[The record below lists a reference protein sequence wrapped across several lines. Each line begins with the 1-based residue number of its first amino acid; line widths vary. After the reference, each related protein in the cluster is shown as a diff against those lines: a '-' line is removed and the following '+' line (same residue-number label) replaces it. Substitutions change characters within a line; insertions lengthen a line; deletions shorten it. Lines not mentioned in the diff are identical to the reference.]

1 MKEEEERRKTG
12 SGGGGEEGEE
22 EEEEEEDMSA
32 RAETFN
38 NHSSKMFTGAK
49 TFVSRRDDKLGKHR
63 KMSAR
68 ANTMSQDI
76 RHSSVRQAG

>member
-38 NHSSKMFTGAK
+38 NI
-49 TFVSRRDDKLGKHR
+49 RRKCTRELR
-63 KMSAR
+63 Y
-68 ANTMSQDI
+68 
-76 RHSSVRQAG
+76 SSVVEIASLVSIANERTS